1 MYPRD
6 IFVNHKVVR
15 PLESKSVVTDMV
27 VYLVQLFIVHD
38 FVLESHFT
46 GLCVHVCCL
55 YDAELFQKALFE
67 VFVPK
72 KLEFKLVL
80 ELEELP
86 GLF

>member
-1 MYPRD
+1 
-6 IFVNHKVVR
+6 
-15 PLESKSVVTDMV
+15 MV

-86 GLF
+86 GLLGHHLLTCVQDAVIESKVNRQSVLC